1 MINRKLSS
9 KIITGLF
16 AVMIIQKVMHAVI
29 RMVLLYMSM
38 NHISLLIMYMKM
50 VKDMLTFQQTLW
62 EMTVQDTL
70 DTGVRT
76 LYNDDVINCNN

>member
-62 EMTVQDTL
+62 EMTV
-70 DTGVRT
+70 
-76 LYNDDVINCNN
+76 

>member
-38 NHISLLIMYMKM
+38 DHISLLIMYMKM

-62 EMTVQDTL
+62 EMTV
-70 DTGVRT
+70 
-76 LYNDDVINCNN
+76 

>member
-1 MINRKLSS
+1 MVKTLDLRHMRM
-9 KIITGLF
+9 

-38 NHISLLIMYMKM
+38 DHISLLIMYMKM

-62 EMTVQDTL
+62 EMTV
-70 DTGVRT
+70 
-76 LYNDDVINCNN
+76 

>member
-16 AVMIIQKVMHAVI
+16 TVMIIQKVMHAVI

-62 EMTVQDTL
+62 EMTV
-70 DTGVRT
+70 
-76 LYNDDVINCNN
+76 